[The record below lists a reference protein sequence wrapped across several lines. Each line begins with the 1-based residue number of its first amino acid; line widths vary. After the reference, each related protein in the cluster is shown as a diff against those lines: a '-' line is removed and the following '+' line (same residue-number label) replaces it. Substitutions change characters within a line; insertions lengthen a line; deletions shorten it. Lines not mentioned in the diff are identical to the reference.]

1 MAKTKRKF
9 TQYEFGVA
17 GVISGII
24 IYLLTI
30 TAYSMILVKVIS
42 KLIFFRLAALAQ
54 LAEHSLS
61 KRKVVGSIPTS
72 GSSLIRANKITK

>member
-30 TAYSMILVKVIS
+30 TGYSMILVKVIS
-42 KLIFFRLAALAQ
+42 KLIFLD
-54 LAEHSLS
+54 
-61 KRKVVGSIPTS
+61 
-72 GSSLIRANKITK
+72 